1 MKNRTVS
8 QEVFN
13 NHGKTQSF
21 KLAFIAAEKEL
32 EEKHET
38 GVFAEGDPNH
48 PMYSNGYNYATG
60 KYVNLF
66 GYNQDEFMAKQYK

>member
-1 MKNRTVS
+1 MNKRTIS

-32 EEKHET
+32 EAKHEL
-38 GVFAEGDPNH
+38 GIFEDGDPNH
-48 PMYSNGYNYATG
+48 PKYNNGYNYATG

-66 GYNQDEFMAKQYK
+66 GYDQDEFMAKQYK